1 MKKILCLVLALLF
14 SAGSACAASE
24 VGVLSIPSACISVAL
39 FDSAE
44 QDVVDES
51 NSAAFFWSGSWII
64 ADHNNQAFKSLKDVA
79 VGEVATIY
87 HADGSRIRLVCVDK
101 YNGKNTGHELVDAN
115 GRNVMAD
122 HAYLMYTCRIKGFG
136 ARHIIIT
143 QWEEYE

>member
-1 MKKILCLVLALLF
+1 MKRLLCLILILLICT
-14 SAGSACAASE
+14 GSACAAPE

-44 QDVVDES
+44 QSVVDAQ
-51 NSAAFFWSGSWII
+51 NSAAYFRAGSHII
-64 ADHNNQAFKSLKDVA
+64 ADHNNQAFKALKNVSIGDA
-79 VGEVATIY
+79 AII
-87 HADGSRIRLVCVDK
+87 HRMDGSNIRLICVDK

-143 QWEEYE
+143 QWEECE